1 MRIAAQNSSALA
13 FWLAAA
19 MSCALAPAGHAAAPS
34 RLPIAIGDYFSD
46 SADDCGGPAAL
57 AWNGKAFLADYVY
70 IDNIISINKIGENRY
85 EVVSR
90 NKTKDENTQKYGYVW
105 RARIDVGDNGQ
116 FVFNQYADK
125 EKYTPEEARTYH
137 LCPK

>member
-1 MRIAAQNSSALA
+1 MRIAARDAGALT
-13 FWLAAA
+13 FLLAAA
-19 MSCALAPAGHAAAPS
+19 MSGAPAPTAHAAGPS

-57 AWNGKAFLADYVY
+57 NWDGKAFLADYVY
-70 IDNIISINKIGENRY
+70 IDNIVAVTKVGDNQY

-90 NKTKDENTQKYGYVW
+90 TKTQDENTQAHGYVW
-105 RARIDVGDNGQ
+105 RAKIEIVDKAQ
-116 FVFNQYADK
+116 FVFNQYTDK
-125 EKYTPEEARTYH
+125 ERYKPEEARTYH